1 MEGGISNYLQ
11 NQLKQAQQ
19 IEGQIEQLNN
29 QKYQMDLRIK
39 ELTKTLE
46 ELEKIGDNTPIYR
59 SVGPVLYKVEDKTKL
74 VEELKEQKELSEIR
88 IKTIEKQQKSL
99 EEKYKEIEQLIQKT
113 YQDSQKNQ

>member
-59 SVGPVLYKVEDKTKL
+59 SVGPVLYKVEDKAKL